1 MAPLRPNEEWA
12 RVAIEAATGVPVTQ
26 HDDGSEPAMHDLE
39 IHFPG
44 APAAVE
50 VTGAVDERA
59 AELWNVANRS
69 GRWIAPDLVGG
80 WFVYVDPYGWRPR
93 DARLHR
99 DLPAFLRDLE
109 ELGVTEYPAATVR
122 AARLEPTAS
131 RLRVVRARQNRTDH
145 RGSIYVQPELPAD
158 QWTGFAQPNSDA
170 IATWVGDFLADDK
183 RADVRKKLAAS
194 GATMRHVFVVVAALS
209 GVPFAVIGGL
219 ISNDPAVP
227 TIPPQLPNEITDVW
241 IASTWSAGIGFRWG
255 PDIGWTTFSKP
266 GVEDRR

>member
-122 AARLEPTAS
+122 AARLDSIPSANCGFRSE
-131 RLRVVRARQNRTDH
+131 LQARGGAR
-145 RGSIYVQPELPAD
+145 
-158 QWTGFAQPNSDA
+158 
-170 IATWVGDFLADDK
+170 
-183 RADVRKKLAAS
+183 RADVLFARACLPLRVLESSLPRSTAFRTGGRRAA
-194 GATMRHVFVVVAALS
+194 
-209 GVPFAVIGGL
+209 
-219 ISNDPAVP
+219 
-227 TIPPQLPNEITDVW
+227 EEW
-241 IASTWSAGIGFRWG
+241 
-255 PDIGWTTFSKP
+255 
-266 GVEDRR
+266 